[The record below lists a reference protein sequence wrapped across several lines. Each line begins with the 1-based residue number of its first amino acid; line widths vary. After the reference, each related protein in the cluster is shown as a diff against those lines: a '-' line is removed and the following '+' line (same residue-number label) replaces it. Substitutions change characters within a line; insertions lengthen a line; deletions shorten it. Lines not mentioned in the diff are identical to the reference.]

1 MNYLKEN
8 AFEQVNAEWLTQF
21 LALASVAVV
30 LPFFIH
36 SQLITGPIINAI
48 LILALFLTG
57 LKSAL
62 LISFLPSTVAL
73 GSGLL
78 PLVLAPTIPFII
90 ASNIIFV
97 LVIDLMYKKLKSK
110 ENAYWFSVLSASGL
124 KFIFLLFSV
133 NFLAAFFMEANL
145 ISIIGKM
152 MGYLQLLT
160 ALAGS
165 LIAYLFLRI
174 SIFKKYD

>member
-1 MNYLKEN
+1 MDYLREN
-8 AFEQVNAEWLTQF
+8 TFEQVNAEWLTRF
-21 LALASVAVV
+21 LALVSVATI

-36 SQLITGPIINAI
+36 SQLITGTIINAT

-57 LKSAL
+57 LRSAL
-62 LISFLPSTVAL
+62 LISFLPSTIAL

-78 PLVLAPTIPFII
+78 PLVLAPAIPFII

-97 LVIDLMYKKLKSK
+97 LVIDLMYKKLQSK
-110 ENAYWFSVLSASGL
+110 RNAHWLIFLSASGL
-124 KFIFLLFSV
+124 KFIFLLFTV
-133 NFLAAFFMEANL
+133 NFLAAFFIEANL
-145 ISIIGKM
+145 VLVIGKM

-165 LIAYLFLRI
+165 FIAYLFLRI
-174 SIFKKYD
+174 YIFKKYV